1 MSYLSQIKSAPYT
14 LIVGDQAKTWTE
26 EASDKLAQIER
37 AGGWTAAQASGL
49 LDLLSASAPTA
60 EKIGPVGVI
69 PVKGPIGKGLSKVDT
84 LLGAV
89 DVNQIEADLERF
101 ADDPSVSA
109 ILLDFNSPGGT
120 VAGIPELAKLVRDI
134 NSRKKVV
141 SFGNAASAAYWFG
154 SQASEFLTTS
164 SAPAIGSVGVF
175 IPHLDRTG
183 ELKAKGISVEI
194 IKSGKYKGQI
204 PGLPLSDDARAAMQ
218 AEVIDLHNEFKA
230 DVLGVRSRINPDDLE
245 GQTFT
250 GKRAAARGFVTG
262 LVRNRAEV
270 LARLGAFE
278 PKSGKPGVKA
288 SGSAQASAAP
298 LAAAAP
304 TSVEVPDYAMEAA
317 SRGLEWHAEG
327 KSGDGVTDQTIAEA
341 LEIAA
346 GRISVDKLRRMSP
359 WFNRHLPDLDA
370 PANKP
375 DDEKFPGAGAVAW
388 ALWGGPTS
396 GEVMRT
402 AQWAETKVQ
411 IIDAET
417 EEDDSED
424 DSEDKSESVTE

>member
-49 LDLLSASAPTA
+49 LDLLSASAPAA

-101 ADDPSVSA
+101 AADPSVSS

-141 SFGNAASAAYWFG
+141 AFGNAASAAYWFG

-230 DVLGVRSRINPDDLE
+230 DVLAVRSRINPDDLE

-270 LARLGAFE
+270 LARLGATE
-278 PKSGKPGVKA
+278 SKAKPPGVNSKA
-288 SGSAQASAAP
+288 SP
-298 LAAAAP
+298 LAALEMPEPSDEDAPEAAP
-304 TSVEVPDYAMEAA
+304 ETETETETETPEVPLSDRQAA
-317 SRGLEWHAEG
+317 LYSAFETVVEKFG
-327 KSGDGVTDQTIAEA
+327 KFDQGDGPNGSHYIPESPFARRGIVCANCPFYVGGGGCELVDGSIAEA
-341 LEIAA
+341 GVCKFWIIPEGKLIAQE
-346 GRISVDKLRRMSP
+346 P
-359 WFNRHLPDLDA
+359 DA
-370 PANKP
+370 P
-375 DDEKFPGAGAVAW
+375 
-388 ALWGGPTS
+388 T
-396 GEVMRT
+396 
-402 AQWAETKVQ
+402 
-411 IIDAET
+411 
-417 EEDDSED
+417 
-424 DSEDKSESVTE
+424 VTE